1 RKTGRGWYDY
11 SGDGPHRPGDDG
23 VAAEDLEKDI
33 DTPAGVL
40 HRIQCCIVNEGAFA
54 LGEGIG
60 SAEDIDTGVKLGLN
74 WPKGSIELGRE
85 LGFDHV
91 LATMDRLWERY
102 REERYRAAPL
112 LRDGG
117 T

>member
-1 RKTGRGWYDY
+1 
-11 SGDGPHRPGDDG
+11 
-23 VAAEDLEKDI
+23 
-33 DTPAGVL
+33 
-40 HRIQCCIVNEGAFA
+40 
-54 LGEGIG
+54 
-60 SAEDIDTGVKLGLN
+60 VKLGLN

-91 LATMDRLWERY
+91 LATMDALWDRY

-112 LRDGG
+112 LRDGAL